1 MACLSFKP
9 RAANQLG
16 RTGIVIKATVATGD
30 AELQQVL
37 TAAPGLLYCG
47 MGAFLNYVSAE
58 AVATADLRQSS
69 LALLLGHAHTKESLR
84 RQGYLES
91 RST

>member
-1 MACLSFKP
+1 M
-9 RAANQLG
+9 
-16 RTGIVIKATVATGD
+16 
-30 AELQQVL
+30 L

-91 RST
+91 RSAHARMLSWPIWRTHCAICAFRST

>member
-1 MACLSFKP
+1 M
-9 RAANQLG
+9 
-16 RTGIVIKATVATGD
+16 
-30 AELQQVL
+30 L

-47 MGAFLNYVSAE
+47 MGAFLNYVCAE

-91 RST
+91 RSAMLSHCPG